1 MKSREFGQLIK
12 NISEILEWVGVVGV
26 LSMMIITVVDVIG
39 AKVFLSPLRG
49 GMEMV
54 GFGQVIAISC
64 TITVGLFFGRHIDI
78 ELFVSWMSKQVQK
91 HIHLFVSLLGFV
103 FFVLLAWQSCAY
115 SISLKKA
122 GEISSSA
129 YIPFYPFAFIIAL
142 GAVVASLYY
151 INEILNYFA
160 ERSAKNG
167 SS

>member
-64 TITVGLFFGRHIDI
+64 TITVG
-78 ELFVSWMSKQVQK
+78 
-91 HIHLFVSLLGFV
+91 
-103 FFVLLAWQSCAY
+103 FVLGDILTLNFSFPGCQNRHR
-115 SISLKKA
+115 SIFTFCFFIRVCFLFYWPGRAVLIVYRLKRQEK
-122 GEISSSA
+122 
-129 YIPFYPFAFIIAL
+129 
-142 GAVVASLYY
+142 
-151 INEILNYFA
+151 
-160 ERSAKNG
+160 
-167 SS
+167 